1 MSDFQRT
8 HRGERLRPLMCVSL
22 LLLAAILAILAIL
35 TLGTAAI
42 EAQLPSHKFY
52 GFGSQS
58 TVDGV
63 TLAEGSVVYAWNQRD
78 VLVGTGVLR
87 DGLWDLDVDPA
98 SASAV

>member
-8 HRGERLRPLMCVSL
+8 HRGERLRPLMRVSL
-22 LLLAAILAILAIL
+22 LLLAAILAIL

-42 EAQLPSHKFY
+42 EARLPSHKFY